1 MRQIIIQQQKRLPSK
16 PFYTHPSYR
25 IPLFQ
30 LIYLIYLERLAPPPA
45 YYLLSSLVSG
55 KTGYLE
61 CKNLRDLQGWL
72 KSLESGGQWGISK
85 ESSLLGIFRR
95 PWPVCKPDVECLSF
109 RLLRPWRLNLS
120 SMFLFY
126 LTLNEHVYFYLR
138 FFSPFRC
145 LYYGQFKAP
154 YFLFNIFV
162 MQAEELKL
170 QVLDPL
176 DLVTREKNAISFGC
190 SKCRNINFRTNFL
203 KSYYKQSCNFL
214 LN

>member
-1 MRQIIIQQQKRLPSK
+1 MRQIITHQQKRLPSK

-72 KSLESGGQWGISK
+72 ESLESGGQWGISK

-126 LTLNEHVYFYLR
+126 LTLNEHVYFYSR
-138 FFSPFRC
+138 FFFPLDICITVSSKH
-145 LYYGQFKAP
+145 LV
-154 YFLFNIFV
+154 FLFNIFV
-162 MQAEELKL
+162 M
-170 QVLDPL
+170 
-176 DLVTREKNAISFGC
+176 
-190 SKCRNINFRTNFL
+190 
-203 KSYYKQSCNFL
+203 
-214 LN
+214 

>member
-1 MRQIIIQQQKRLPSK
+1 M
-16 PFYTHPSYR
+16 
-25 IPLFQ
+25 
-30 LIYLIYLERLAPPPA
+30 IYLERLAPPPA

-120 SMFLFY
+120 SMFFILFDFKWTCIF
-126 LTLNEHVYFYLR
+126 LFAI
-138 FFSPFRC
+138 FSPSDICITVSSKLLIFC
-145 LYYGQFKAP
+145 L
-154 YFLFNIFV
+154 
-162 MQAEELKL
+162 
-170 QVLDPL
+170 
-176 DLVTREKNAISFGC
+176 T
-190 SKCRNINFRTNFL
+190 
-203 KSYYKQSCNFL
+203 FL
-214 LN
+214 LCRRKSWTYRYLIP